1 MPTKLSLNIIM
12 SSWILKSK
20 TNPLYSDFKFLNR
33 IYKKQERHMLLF
45 FIYEARR
52 EKVSNTTATNNKYGI
67 FPIHFAMTTV
77 IVKYAK
83 TNKTVFFL
91 NFS

>member
-1 MPTKLSLNIIM
+1 
-12 SSWILKSK
+12 
-20 TNPLYSDFKFLNR
+20 
-33 IYKKQERHMLLF
+33 MLLF
-45 FIYEARR
+45 FIYEGRR
-52 EKVSNTTATNNKYGI
+52 ERVSNTTATNNKYGI

-83 TNKTVFFL
+83 TNKTVLFL